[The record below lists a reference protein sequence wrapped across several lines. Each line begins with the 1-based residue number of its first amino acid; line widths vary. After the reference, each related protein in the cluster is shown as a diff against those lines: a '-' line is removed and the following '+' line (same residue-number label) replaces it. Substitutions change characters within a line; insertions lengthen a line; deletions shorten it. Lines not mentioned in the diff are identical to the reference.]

1 MNGNARVLRISDGGA
16 RGGLKTDRSWEFWK
30 LKVMRALESMR
41 GGEQILYPRV
51 RSEGVTEREGDREE
65 NERGKGVEKSEVL
78 RLKM

>member
-1 MNGNARVLRISDGGA
+1 MGILETQSD
-16 RGGLKTDRSWEFWK
+16 
-30 LKVMRALESMR
+30 ESVGIYER